1 MVSSIKLKLLWA
13 GVLGGIQEQLGQRSV
28 VTGLRMSRS
37 SSTGDLVPKDITE
50 ILALQASKKKRGS
63 SLGRAFSWFKSS
75 KRKRSVSNGQSRSGG
90 QCGRSGESAT
100 AKQMHAS
107 SEASKAGQKQDEQ
120 RKLTVHY
127 TASQHYQE
135 NVFIEGSRPQYLEDL
150 HTEAQEG
157 LKILQQE
164 EHKNGVDFQDDQTV
178 PEEDTSS
185 KERDESLETDST
197 AEQSVISVSTV
208 SAVSS
213 HPVLTRQG
221 STFKPLNP
229 VKRLDKTKR
238 RSRRTTIMGIPQQ
251 VQKELDMARGT
262 ILQQLPNRER
272 DEDDSSGTVVI
283 PTIDGELPL
292 VNQEGARVHLQNIEV
307 LQTSR
312 DEEFLRNHI
321 HSVYQDELNR
331 KLGLGACPTQRPKS
345 LAVPGMTT
353 SSFLHEPQGP
363 VMSISPQA
371 TYLSKIIPNAI
382 LPAAIDIIEINHD
395 HSRRSASTVSK
406 SSLASASPASSRS
419 GGGTN
424 QGPLTA
430 SSIKS
435 HSQSSETVVSNSST
449 ISSKGRC
456 LPTFVA
462 DNTKEVSDL
471 IPKDMSVTSSSS
483 KDTNH
488 RLEQKELGDAGD
500 NVRNSQSFSRSLS
513 VMKTKLPPAPPQRTY
528 SLHHEKLKRR
538 SRERVDIKDLKD
550 MAPNDEQTGR
560 DLSSTKE
567 DHQSTK
573 NEKSAVHSSVLSSFR
588 DFQTS
593 VESSPLSP
601 DQAFTGSHV
610 RLSNSSPKKTGESGE
625 NKFDRTLSPSSGYSS
640 QSGTPTHSP
649 KEVSPSSPGKRRVK
663 PSKPERAGVQSSPV
677 VSVSSSMTS
686 LSSVTSDTVHQD
698 IQTNTTPS
706 EPLKCS
712 PPLTTVKNKVTPT
725 HPTTALREL
734 FNIPPPPK
742 VKAPSPPPPETWI
755 HNKRTLELLCGPGPN
770 PHKLHQLQKQ
780 QKKSSIGKNQNTKSM
795 QILEQMVP
803 KTQTTEE
810 IKTGTQVENKEA
822 VKEQNESMSI
832 QVLEQTSAEPPD
844 VRHNGS
850 STLHNELES
859 PETLAEV
866 NQMICLKEE
875 KTVEDQ
881 KERGSQTLPTT
892 KVPTIKVDQS
902 MLSQT
907 NCEVK
912 TNGEIVSTSL
922 PKNDEANEE
931 IQKNDHV
938 KGILNHK
945 PMQTLGIEVPD
956 VNGISPPPS
965 PPPEHHPPPPPTKKM
980 SASSVSIPPSKEE
993 EEQKQETEGQKQ
1005 ETEEQKQETEEQVTL
1020 LESSWPPPPPPM
1032 EESTDLMF
1040 EEQDELDFPPPPP
1053 SFVHEPLSK
1062 ISVNCHEESCEQQAN
1077 TELVSSN
1084 ASDMNSSPD
1093 QNSEIHTNLPK
1104 RIVQNGMENRQQDKP
1119 CNNASDFSVD
1129 QVGMEN
1135 TTVAS
1140 PKMSFLLP
1148 DELVQGEDSSEHAS
1162 PDTQA
1167 DSNVLLAPP
1176 LPVEN
1181 QSIVNSRRQLGLLNK
1196 DNRSKELLCRNKSTP
1211 IPKEDANIPLVT
1223 PSLLQ
1228 MVRLRSV
1235 NVGEDNND
1243 SKPSTETTTN
1253 EDHSITSQATPQKPI
1268 RKSLALKSNS
1278 PAKSSPAPAT
1288 VPSMCLQEAIRMKT
1302 AAMSSSGVPAMLNLR
1317 LSSASSASSP
1327 VPSPKT
1333 PDGSD
1338 LHSSPASTASFIF
1351 SKSTK
1356 KVIIETPT
1364 SPEVQASLRQSL
1376 AAEIMQVSDQAK
1388 TMITNGTKKPI
1399 KVPPPVAKKPVH
1411 GTNPPNKMETATP
1424 DKTEILTSKQ
1434 IMRVEVNGQSDPVHP
1449 AGQRAQ
1455 SLGSQEQ
1462 ARSTDTAC

>member
-1 MVSSIKLKLLWA
+1 M
-13 GVLGGIQEQLGQRSV
+13 
-28 VTGLRMSRS
+28 
-37 SSTGDLVPKDITE
+37 PKDITE

-63 SLGRAFSWFKSS
+63 SLGRAFSWFKGS
-75 KRKRSVSNGQSRSGG
+75 KCKRSLTNGQTRSGG
-90 QCGRSGESAT
+90 PCGRSGESAT
-100 AKQMHAS
+100 AKQIHAS
-107 SEASKAGQKQDEQ
+107 SEASKASQKQDEQ

-164 EHKNGVDFQDDQTV
+164 ENKNGVDFQDDQTE

-197 AEQSVISVSTV
+197 AGHSVNSVSTV

-213 HPVLTRQG
+213 HSVLTRQG

-229 VKRLDKTKR
+229 VKQLDKTKR

-251 VQKELDMARGT
+251 VQRELDMARGT
-262 ILQQLPNRER
+262 ILQQRPNRER

-292 VNQEGARVHLQNIEV
+292 VNHEGARVHLQNIEV

-312 DEEFLRNHI
+312 DEEFLINHI

-331 KLGLGACPTQRPKS
+331 KLGLGACLTQRPKS

-430 SSIKS
+430 SSNKS

-456 LPTFVA
+456 LPTFAA
-462 DNTKEVSDL
+462 DSTKEVSEL
-471 IPKDMSVTSSSS
+471 IPKDMSVSSSSSWKSSDS

-488 RLEQKELGDAGD
+488 ILDHKELGDAGD
-500 NVRNSQSFSRSLS
+500 NVRNSHSFSRSLS
-513 VMKTKLPPAPPQRTY
+513 IMKTKLPPAPPQRTY

-550 MAPNDEQTGR
+550 VAPNDEQTGR
-560 DLSSTKE
+560 DLSSAKE
-567 DHQSTK
+567 DHQSTNNK
-573 NEKSAVHSSVLSSFR
+573 KSSVHSSVLSSLR

-601 DQAFTGSHV
+601 DQAFTGSHIG
-610 RLSNSSPKKTGESGE
+610 LSNSSPKKTGESGE

-712 PPLTTVKNKVTPT
+712 PLLTTVKNKVTPT
-725 HPTTALREL
+725 HPNIALREL

-755 HNKRTLELLCGPGPN
+755 HNKRTLELLCGLGPN

-780 QKKSSIGKNQNTKSM
+780 QKESSIDKNQNTNSM
-795 QILEQMVP
+795 QILEQMIP

-810 IKTGTQVENKEA
+810 MKNGTQVENKEA
-822 VKEQNESMSI
+822 AKEQNEFMSP
-832 QVLEQTSAEPPD
+832 QVHEKTMSESPD

-850 STLHNELES
+850 SRLHHELES
-859 PETLAEV
+859 PETLAEF
-866 NQMICLKEE
+866 NQTIHLQEE
-875 KTVEDQ
+875 RTVEDQ
-881 KERGSQTLPTT
+881 KERASQTLPTT

-912 TNGEIVSTSL
+912 TNAEIVSTY
-922 PKNDEANEE
+922 PPRNDETNEE
-931 IQKNDHV
+931 IQRNCHV
-938 KGILNHK
+938 KGIVNHK

-980 SASSVSIPPSKEE
+980 SVSSVSIPPSKEE
-993 EEQKQETEGQKQ
+993 EEQKQETE
-1005 ETEEQKQETEEQVTL
+1005 QVTF
-1020 LESSWPPPPPPM
+1020 LETSWPPPPPPM

-1053 SFVHEPLSK
+1053 SFIHEPLSE
-1062 ISVNCHEESCEQQAN
+1062 ISLNCHEESCEQQAN
-1077 TELVSSN
+1077 TELFSSN
-1084 ASDMNSSPD
+1084 ASEMDSSSD
-1093 QNSEIHTNLPK
+1093 QDSEIHTILQK
-1104 RIVQNGMENRQQDKP
+1104 RTIQNHMDNRQQDKP
-1119 CNNASDFSVD
+1119 CNNVSDFSVD
-1129 QVGMEN
+1129 QVGIEN

-1148 DELVQGEDSSEHAS
+1148 DELVQGEDPTEHAS

-1167 DSNVLLAPP
+1167 DSNVPLAPTR
-1176 LPVEN
+1176 PVEN
-1181 QSIVNSRRQLGLLNK
+1181 QSIVNLRSQLSLVNK
-1196 DNRSKELLCRNKSTP
+1196 DNQSKELLCRHKSTP

-1235 NVGEDNND
+1235 NAGEEQINND

-1253 EDHSITSQATPQKPI
+1253 EDHSIINQATPQKPI

-1288 VPSMCLQEAIRMKT
+1288 VPSMRLQEAIRMKT
-1302 AAMSSSGVPAMLNLR
+1302 AAMSSSGVPAKLNLR
-1317 LSSASSASSP
+1317 VSSTSTASSP

-1333 PDGSD
+1333 PDGCD
-1338 LHSSPASTASFIF
+1338 LHKSPASTASFIF

-1356 KVIIETPT
+1356 KVIIETPS
-1364 SPEVQASLRQSL
+1364 SPEVQASLKQSL

-1388 TMITNGTKKPI
+1388 TMITNGTKKAI

-1411 GTNPPNKMETATP
+1411 GTNPPNKKENATP
-1424 DKTEILTSKQ
+1424 DKTEILTNKQ

-1455 SLGSQEQ
+1455 SLGSKEQ
-1462 ARSTDTAC
+1462 ARSTETAC